1 MTNIQTQPIKATVSS
16 AAAYSKSRELL
27 DLVYS
32 QGFDQAKTAYAF
44 DAFLVDIGNESPDAT
59 QAEGCIAGTD
69 EQVFWMANGQ
79 IVAIWNPELAV
90 GVSGFTNQVRVVPVV
105 H

>member
-1 MTNIQTQPIKATVSS
+1 MNIQTQPINATVSS

-32 QGFDQAKTAYAF
+32 QGFGQAKTAYDF
-44 DAFLVDIGNESPDAT
+44 DTLLVDINNEFPDAT
-59 QAEGCIAGTD
+59 RAQGRIAGTD
-69 EQVFWMANGQ
+69 EQIFWMANGQ
-79 IVAIWNPELAV
+79 IVAIWNPEMAV
-90 GVSGFTNQVRVVPVV
+90 GVSGYTNQVRVVPLV

>member
-1 MTNIQTQPIKATVSS
+1 MNHTVSP

-32 QGFDQAKTAYAF
+32 QGFSQAKTAYDF
-44 DAFLVDIGNESPDAT
+44 DAFLVDVGNEFPDAT
-59 QAEGCIAGTD
+59 QAEGRMAGTD

-79 IVAIWNPELAV
+79 IVAIWNPDLTV
-90 GVSGFTNQVRVVPVV
+90 GVSGYTNQVRAVPAV